1 MRLMTIFE
9 LAARTEKE
17 LHVLSRQATAD
28 AANGQLPATEREG
41 AMATLA
47 NIARLRGSPPLR

>member
-1 MRLMTIFE
+1 MTIFE

>member
-17 LHVLSRQATAD
+17 LQVLSRQAMQD
-28 AANGQLPATEREG
+28 AANGRLPASEREG

-47 NIARLRGSPPLR
+47 NIARLRGSPPIR

>member
-17 LHVLSRQATAD
+17 LQVLSRQATED
-28 AANGQLPATEREG
+28 AANGRLPAKEREG

-47 NIARLRGSPPLR
+47 NIARLRGSPPIR